1 MNEYTV
7 YTEKNKFRDYRQNT
21 VEYDTTKPQAIKG
34 RYCFVCGP
42 ITVMDPVCDAEFGVF
57 TDQPYLERK
66 VETYQW
72 QEISKQIQD
81 RTEITYKSVWSEQ
94 ILSSDGFKNKNYRN
108 SHAPYKKE
116 IFSSQ

>member
-1 MNEYTV
+1 MHHQSSTSNDYIEISYVLTVAFFVFLFVFFVNEYTV

-21 VEYDTTKPQAIKG
+21 VEYDITKPQAIKG

-72 QEISKQIQD
+72 QEIS
-81 RTEITYKSVWSEQ
+81 
-94 ILSSDGFKNKNYRN
+94 
-108 SHAPYKKE
+108 
-116 IFSSQ
+116 